1 MWNSFKTKRITI
13 YNTNLNKFKTKN
25 FDKLLPQIYYFDNS
39 ISIDYD
45 DNDLIFIS
53 GGTEDSNYNCS
64 NLFLI
69 LKWSTETV
77 EYNGTLPERKAFH
90 STLYYDNKLYLIG
103 GIDSNKKVSKECQ
116 LFSLTDKNW
125 HNLPN
130 LNVGRANSQYV
141 YIIIKCYMYLEEEM
155 IMRC

>member
-1 MWNSFKTKRITI
+1 M
-13 YNTNLNKFKTKN
+13 
-25 FDKLLPQIYYFDNS
+25 S
-39 ISIDYD
+39 IEFD

-53 GGTEDSNYNCS
+53 GGNEDSLNNCS
-64 NLFLI
+64 NIFII
-69 LKWSTETV
+69 LKWSTENI

-130 LNVGRANSQYV
+130 LNVGRANSSICIYN
-141 YIIIKCYMYLEEEM
+141 KHRKRE
-155 IMRC
+155 